1 MNLKDID
8 NIGDL
13 IMASI
18 ALGKGRIE
26 DKFGYLLDAF
36 NDLFITLLYISILL
50 YSIAILF
57 RNMHLFKEI
66 AVMFVWVSVT
76 TSIVKSGFYYDFF
89 QLLMATRIK
98 ISIFLA
104 TGEGHTIF
112 SAIQDSFSALYGL
125 GAALIDSG
133 SMMTNVMPIVIGCT
147 VNLIC
152 AIYYVSLVANLLLCE
167 LLLYIL
173 YFLGT
178 FILLIS
184 CFKSARPMLQS
195 WIKAIA
201 KYSLVFVISGI
212 VISLIDAAMRPILH
226 EVIFQSY
233 QDGGYS
239 ASGIPMKWLGA
250 VLVLGCFGAVLM
262 VKAMEISSELTGG
275 VMSDGNA
282 GVQSIKNAFNTTR
295 NTLRGR

>member
-104 TGEGHTIF
+104 PGEGHTIF
-112 SAIQDSFSALYGL
+112 SAIQDSFGALYGL
-125 GAALIDSG
+125 GAALINSG
-133 SMMTNVMPIVIGCT
+133 NIISNLMPIVIGCT

-152 AIYYVSLVANLLLCE
+152 VLYYASLVANLLVCE
-167 LLLYIL
+167 LFLYIL

-178 FILLIS
+178 FIFLIS

-201 KYSLVFVISGI
+201 KYSLVFVISGL
-212 VISLIDAAMRPILH
+212 VISLIDASMRPFLH
-226 EVIFQSY
+226 EVIIQSY

-239 ASGIPMKWLGA
+239 QEGIPMLYLGA
-250 VLVLGCFGAVLM
+250 TLLLGVFGLLLM
-262 VKAMEISSELTGG
+262 ALSMVVSAELTGG